1 MARRKSVKL
10 KSHGVPVDLLRRERL
25 EAGTMEKEREKEK
38 EKRKRKKKKKDE
50 VKWRR

>member
-1 MARRKSVKL
+1 M
-10 KSHGVPVDLLRRERL
+10 DLLRRERL

>member
-1 MARRKSVKL
+1 M
-10 KSHGVPVDLLRRERL
+10 DLLRRERL
-25 EAGTMEKEREKEK
+25 EAGTMEKRREREKEK